1 MSVTISDYEN
11 KAEFNEADIADRTK
25 QLAQYAYSSVW
36 VIWYISKTIK
46 KLNNSLNNFDM
57 ANDNNK

>member
-36 VIWYISKTIK
+36 VI
-46 KLNNSLNNFDM
+46 
-57 ANDNNK
+57 